1 MNDRTADNLNDRTP
15 DLAQDEHRTKGAAL
29 LIIDMIGTF
38 EHDDGE
44 KLFRNTKPSAEKIAA
59 LKKRAAELKIPV
71 VFVNDNYGEWRNDFH
86 ATLEAAR
93 ASEFGSQILELI
105 NVGPEDY
112 HVLKPQRS
120 GFFSTPLEVLLASL
134 KVSTVIITGIAT
146 DICVLFTAND
156 AYMRGYH
163 VIVPRDCTAAVTHER
178 VLSTLELLE
187 RVSDADTTA
196 SDQLDLEKVQLL

>member
-1 MNDRTADNLNDRTP
+1 VNDRTADNLNERTP
-15 DLAQDEHRTKGAAL
+15 DVAHDEHRAKGAAL

-38 EHDDGE
+38 EHDDGDR
-44 KLFRNTKPSAEKIAA
+44 LFENAKPAAEKIAN

-71 VFVNDNYGEWRNDFH
+71 IFVNDNYGEWKNDFH

-93 ASEFGSQILELI
+93 ESKLGSQILEMI
-105 NVGPEDY
+105 DVGPEDY

-134 KVSTVIITGIAT
+134 RVSTVIITGITT

-163 VIVPRDCTAAVTHER
+163 VIVPRDCTAAVTAEQAS
-178 VLSTLELLE
+178 STLELLE
-187 RVSDADTTA
+187 RVSDAVTTP
-196 SDQLDLEKVQLL
+196 SDQLDLEKVQAC

>member
-15 DLAQDEHRTKGAAL
+15 AVAHDEHRTKGAAL

-38 EHDDGE
+38 EHEDGD
-44 KLFRNTKPSAEKIAA
+44 KLFENAKPAAQKIGA

-71 VFVNDNYGEWRNDFH
+71 IFVNDNYGEWRNDFH

-93 ASEFGSQILELI
+93 ASELGAQILDLI
-105 NVGPEDY
+105 DVGPEDY

-134 KVSTVIITGIAT
+134 KVSTVIITGIST

-163 VIVPRDCTAAVTHER
+163 VIVPRDSTAAVTAEQAS
-178 VLSTLELLE
+178 STLELLE
-187 RVSDADTTA
+187 RVSDADTTP
-196 SDQLDLEKVQLL
+196 SDRLDLEKVQTR